1 MSGYKYKIK
10 LVWILR
16 KREDQASISIST
28 ILYIYP
34 CTMYMIR
41 LVSILWKR
49 EDQASISIFTIL
61 YIYIHTHDKISLD
74 IMKKRGSSIN
84 LDIHY
89 FKVFSS
95 EHTFRDKTVST
106 KSIAGV
112 LIVKKIKKYK
122 QLFFSV
128 FNLMNF
134 HK

>member
-1 MSGYKYKIK
+1 MYNVHDKISLDIMK
-10 LVWILR
+10 
-16 KREDQASISIST
+16 KRGSSINLDIHHSI
-28 ILYIYP
+28 
-34 CTMYMIR
+34 
-41 LVSILWKR
+41 
-49 EDQASISIFTIL
+49 